1 MSLSKANIGLME
13 GEEVIFEKQTKIGEE
28 KKRFS
33 LHRTGDGYI
42 TLTNRR
48 GVISSTNKM
57 CNCIESEKQVRI
69 ILPSTIST
77 IGYEKKKISM
87 CKRGIFFYLVEN
99 GNKYSFELEG
109 ADDEFAIKLVNSVYA
124 ALFER

>member
-33 LHRTGDGYI
+33 LHRTGYGYI

-48 GVISSTNKM
+48 VVISSTNKM

-77 IGYEKKKISM
+77 IGYEKKNRIQHTIS
-87 CKRGIFFYLVEN
+87 CIIGFFIVWLRFHCFSKHN
-99 GNKYSFELEG
+99 NST
-109 ADDEFAIKLVNSVYA
+109 DNNHHRDAIYTA
-124 ALFER
+124 GF